1 MNIFKFNLTLLQ
13 KFLIA
18 GGVTVVGLL
27 LFYLTFYII
36 KKCLKRKDRIIPV
49 LLDKHLHIAGLL
61 FIIVLTLNINLEI
74 FKDDI
79 NIRAFLIIKHL
90 LRIILLLSIGYVLMK
105 TLSLFKNLIITR
117 VKRKESHEYKLRSVK
132 TQYSLIQKILNFV
145 IIVVVISLILNT
157 FSQVRYIGSTLLA
170 SAGVGGIVLG
180 FAAQKS
186 LSSII
191 AGIQIAIAQ
200 PFKIDDTIIVEG
212 TLGTVKEISLT
223 YVVINTWDEKRLIVP
238 INYFLDTPFENWTR
252 ESQEIIATVKVY
264 VDYTFPIE
272 VTRKEFEKWLDS
284 TNLWDKRKSALLITD
299 ANDKTI
305 EVRATMSVKNSDD
318 AFDLECLIREKL
330 INYIKEKHPEALPSE
345 RITVKNNS
353 LTNPS
358 K

>member
-1 MNIFKFNLTLLQ
+1 MNMFKVNLTLLQ
-13 KFLIA
+13 KFLVA
-18 GGVTVVGLL
+18 GGVIIVGLL
-27 LFYLTFYII
+27 LFYFTFYII
-36 KKCLKRKDRIIPV
+36 KKWLKRKDRVIPK

-61 FIIVLTLNINLEI
+61 FIIALTLNINLEI

-90 LRIILLLSIGYVLMK
+90 LRIIFILSIGYVLMK
-105 TLSLFKNLIITR
+105 TLSLFKNLIITK
-117 VKRKESHEYKLRSVK
+117 VKRKESQDYKLRSVK

-145 IIVVVISLILNT
+145 IIIVVISLILNT
-157 FSQVRYIGSTLLA
+157 FSQVRHIGSTLLA

-212 TLGTVKEISLT
+212 TIGTVKEISLT

-252 ESQEIIATVKVY
+252 ESPEIIATVKVY

-272 VTRKEFEKWLDS
+272 VARKEFEKWLAS
-284 TNLWDKRKSALLITD
+284 TNLWDKRKAALLVTD

-330 INYIKEKHPEALPSE
+330 ITYIKEKFSDSLPSE
-345 RITVKNNS
+345 RISLKNNPLKNQS
-353 LTNPS
+353 
-358 K
+358 